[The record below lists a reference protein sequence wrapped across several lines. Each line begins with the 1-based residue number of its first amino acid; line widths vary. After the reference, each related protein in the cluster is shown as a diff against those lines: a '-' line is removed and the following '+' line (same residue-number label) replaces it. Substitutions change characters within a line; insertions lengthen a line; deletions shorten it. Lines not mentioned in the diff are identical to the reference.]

1 MLMALAWLIIGVY
14 IGAGLV
20 LVWWAYCDRKDNQR
34 RDGK

>member
-1 MLMALAWLIIGVY
+1 MLMALAYLIIGAY

-20 LVWWAYCDRKDNQR
+20 LCWWAYCDRKDNR